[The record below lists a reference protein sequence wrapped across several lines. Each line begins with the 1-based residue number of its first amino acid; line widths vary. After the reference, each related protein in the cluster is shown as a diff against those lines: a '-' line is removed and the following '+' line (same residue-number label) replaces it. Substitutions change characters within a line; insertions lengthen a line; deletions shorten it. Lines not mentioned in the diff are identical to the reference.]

1 MRSVYPEMEENDF
14 MEYVMKYKIKI
25 GVLSILMIGTGLF
38 VLADGPNV
46 LWQFVGI
53 CTAACGFFL
62 LVGGYAHLRGLTVEQ
77 LNNLEVKCSRGK
89 F

>member
-1 MRSVYPEMEENDF
+1 MYPEMEENDLIKAI
-14 MEYVMKYKIKI
+14 VRYKIKI
-25 GVLSILMIGTGLF
+25 GIISILLIGVGLF

-46 LWQFVGI
+46 YWQFVGF

-62 LVGGYAHLRGLTVEQ
+62 LVGGYAHLRGLTTEQ